1 MPFEQTTVVFEPCGT
16 ITVVAC
22 GTITV
27 VGCACGNTTVVVRGG
42 GVVVVEMQPPRMSG
56 ASTKEMPSLRM
67 GLIPFNKG
75 KCGCCLGTQPIF
87 GLPTVAKEI

>member
-22 GTITV
+22 GTITA
-27 VGCACGNTTVVVRGG
+27 VGCACGTTTVVVRGG
-42 GVVVVEMQPPRMSG
+42 GVVVEEIQPPRMSG
-56 ASTKEMPSLRM
+56 RSVKTTPSLRM

-75 KCGCCLGTQPIF
+75 KCGYCLGTWPVF
-87 GLPTVAKEI
+87 SLSTVAK